1 MLNYAKGDYKLLNQY
16 LSQVD
21 WHNLLISHCVEENWL
36 IFKETLT
43 YCHKSVCRFKQLFK
57 PKNSNSPWWSKSLA
71 KEVTKKHYLF
81 SKYKVTKSSIDY
93 TKYAQQR
100 NLVRSKVRKAQMDYE
115 ENLIAKLH
123 SNPKAFY
130 GYIKSRQKVGH
141 HIPHL
146 QHSNGQLAGS
156 DKENAQIL
164 AFFLSQLSLL
174 KTPAVFQN
182 SLGDLTTC

>member
-1 MLNYAKGDYKLLNQY
+1 MNQY

-36 IFKETLT
+36 MFKETRIT
-43 YCHKSVCRFKQLFK
+43 TTNQFVPTTLFK

-71 KEVTKKHYLF
+71 KEVTKKQYLF
-81 SKYKVTKSSIDY
+81 SKYKATKSSTDY
-93 TKYAQQR
+93 TKYVQQR

-115 ENLIAKLH
+115 ENLITKLH

-130 GYIKSRQKVGH
+130 GYVKSRQKVGH

-146 QHSNGQLAGS
+146 QHSNCTKLDNQLLIMS
-156 DKENAQIL
+156 V
-164 AFFLSQLSLL
+164 S
-174 KTPAVFQN
+174 
-182 SLGDLTTC
+182 